1 MIAKGLVI
9 ARGGAVV
16 WLNYAYA
23 GVVCWNLLALV
34 AAYSSNIFSH
44 CATRVYLATY

>member
-1 MIAKGLVI
+1 MAGLSFGTTVI
-9 ARGGAVV
+9 ESYS
-16 WLNYAYA
+16 LTYAYA
-23 GVVCWNLLALV
+23 GVVCWNLLALM